1 MKVGPGYRR
10 LMADADDRCLP
21 LSVTLELGQ
30 ACNLRCVHCYNFDRE
45 LSRHPDPARHDEL
58 SEEEL
63 HRVIDEVRVEGA
75 LFLTL
80 TGGEPM
86 SHRGLPRLVEH
97 AARSGMLVRVK
108 TNGTLM
114 TSDRVERLARAG
126 LRAVDVSLYAAT
138 ASIHDAF
145 VRSEGAFD
153 RTLTGVRNARQ
164 EGLEIRLSF
173 VMSSANEHQLPSM
186 IDLAHAMEIPFSVD
200 TLITAR
206 HDGTTS
212 SSLLALDG
220 PALERLYRG
229 PLAPFVKPTR
239 RGEDRIACPCARSVC
254 GIGSSG
260 DVYPCIAAP
269 LPCGN
274 VRTLSFREIWSESP
288 QLRWIRGL
296 RNEDFEACS
305 SCDHSRFC
313 RRSSGTM
320 LTDTGS
326 FTGPSR
332 FGASAR
338 CAEAEIVHRLSESGT

>member
-1 MKVGPGYRR
+1 
-10 LMADADDRCLP
+10 
-21 LSVTLELGQ
+21 
-30 ACNLRCVHCYNFDRE
+30 
-45 LSRHPDPARHDEL
+45 
-58 SEEEL
+58 
-63 HRVIDEVRVEGA
+63 
-75 LFLTL
+75 
-80 TGGEPM
+80 
-86 SHRGLPRLVEH
+86 
-97 AARSGMLVRVK
+97 
-108 TNGTLM
+108 
-114 TSDRVERLARAG
+114 
-126 LRAVDVSLYAAT
+126 
-138 ASIHDAF
+138 
-145 VRSEGAFD
+145 
-153 RTLTGVRNARQ
+153 
-164 EGLEIRLSF
+164 
-173 VMSSANEHQLPSM
+173 MSSANEHQLPSM